1 MLILAVDTTT
11 SSGSTALLEDKR
23 LLGEINLD
31 SPETHSERLLPSI
44 HFLLNS
50 FGKTIHDIDGFALA
64 AGPGSFTGIRI
75 GMSLVKSFVYAS
87 GKPVAPVSTLQALA
101 EKMSNTRER
110 LFCPILDARKG
121 EVYSAL
127 YEKKNKDKKEVIS
140 QGVYKPDV
148 LFSQFPAHRTV
159 VFLGNGA
166 GLYREKI
173 KDHFKDKAR
182 FSSRSLYIAYEI
194 GLLGQRMIGE
204 KKGVNSLYLEP
215 IYFRKSQAEEKRKNK

>member
-11 SSGSTALLEDKR
+11 SFGSTALLDNNR

-31 SPETHSERLLPSI
+31 SPETHSERLLPTI

-75 GMSLVKSFVYAS
+75 GMSLIKSFVYAS
-87 GKPVAPVSTLQALA
+87 GKPAAPVSTLRALV
-101 EKMSNTRER
+101 EKMNSNRER
-110 LFCPILDARKG
+110 LFCPMLDARKG

-127 YEKKNKDKKEVIS
+127 YEKRNKNRKELIS
-140 QGVYKPDV
+140 QGVYKPDA
-148 LFSQFPAHRTV
+148 LFLQFPGHRAV

-166 GLYREKI
+166 GLYRDKI
-173 KDHFKDKAR
+173 KDYFKDKAR
-182 FSSRSLYIAYEI
+182 FSSRSMYIAYEV
-194 GLLGQRMIGE
+194 GLLGQQMLRE
-204 KKGVNSLYLEP
+204 KKGVDSLNLKP
-215 IYFRKSQAEEKRKNK
+215 IYFRKSQAEEKRKAK

>member
-44 HFLLNS
+44 DFLLEA
-50 FGKTIHDIDGFALA
+50 FGITIHDIDGFALA

-87 GKPVAPVSTLQALA
+87 GKPVVPVSTLQALA
-101 EKMSNTRER
+101 EKMSGTRER
-110 LFCPILDARKG
+110 LFCPVLDARKG

-127 YEKKNKDKKEVIS
+127 YEKRNKNKIEVIS
-140 QGVYKPDV
+140 QGVYNPDT
-148 LFSQFPAHRTV
+148 LFSQFPAHRAI
-159 VFLGNGA
+159 VFLGNGT
-166 GLYREKI
+166 GLYRDKI
-173 KDHFKDKAR
+173 KDYFKDKAR

-194 GLLGQRMIGE
+194 GLLGQHMLRE
-204 KKGVNSLYLEP
+204 KKGVESLGLVP
-215 IYFRKSQAEEKRKNK
+215 IYFRKSQAEEKRKIK